1 VQELSIFL
9 DPVAMEVEAVC
20 ILCAINHAVVSGTR
34 CGQYGKAALIL
45 FRSWDAVTQ
54 FQELYSNMQLP
65 SYR

>member
-1 VQELSIFL
+1 
-9 DPVAMEVEAVC
+9 MEVEAVC